1 MFRCKIIRFW
11 RTLAVLV
18 VIMTLCL
25 VPSGELNRID
35 LLNFNY
41 EDLVVHLVM
50 FIAFSTLL
58 YFDFHR
64 NSGLKHKPD
73 LISAWVMV
81 LSLLLGITTE
91 TLQYLF
97 ASLNRSASLSDL
109 LFDFLGASLGIT
121 YMRFIRR

>member
-64 NSGLKHKPD
+64 NIGLKHKSD

-97 ASLNRSASLSDL
+97 ASLNRSASFSDL